1 MASAALDISYFA
13 WVRERMG
20 KGGERVILPN
30 DVQTVADVI
39 AWLAARDA
47 AGAAAFA
54 RPERVRAALDGAV
67 VALDTPIVAARDL
80 SLFPPVTGG

>member
-1 MASAALDISYFA
+1 MQRLNISYFA

-20 KGGERVILPN
+20 KASE
-30 DVQTVADVI
+30 TVAVPLDISTVRDLI

-54 RPERVRAALDGAV
+54 EPDRIR
-67 VALDTPIVAARDL
+67 VALRASMATLDDIVSDGDEV

>member
-1 MASAALDISYFA
+1 MLSLHISYFA

-20 KGGERVILPN
+20 KGSE
-30 DVQTVADVI
+30 TVAVPPVI
-39 AWLAARDA
+39 TTVRDLIGWLAARDA

-54 RPERVRAALDGAV
+54 EPDRIRVALGGTMATLDAALGHGD
-67 VALDTPIVAARDL
+67 DI

>member
-1 MASAALDISYFA
+1 LLSLDISYFA

-20 KGGERVILPN
+20 RGGE
-30 DVQTVADVI
+30 TVAVPDKVATI
-39 AWLAARDA
+39 RDLIYWLAARDA

-54 RPERVRAALDGAV
+54 EPARIR
-67 VALDTPIVAARDL
+67 VALRGAMAKLDDELSAGDDV

>member
-1 MASAALDISYFA
+1 MMEISYFA

-20 KGGERVILPN
+20 KGGE
-30 DVQTVADVI
+30 TVALPGDVRTVSDLI
-39 AWLAARDA
+39 GWLAARDA

-54 RPERVRAALDGAV
+54 EPQRIR
-67 VALDTPIVAARDL
+67 VALGGAMAKLDDELSGFDGV

>member
-1 MASAALDISYFA
+1 MLSMNISYFA

-20 KGGERVILPN
+20 KGSE
-30 DVQTVADVI
+30 TVTVPTGI
-39 AWLAARDA
+39 ATVRDLIGWLATRDA

-54 RPERVRAALDGAV
+54 EPERIR
-67 VALDTPIVAARDL
+67 VALGATMANLDDTLGNGDDI

>member
-1 MASAALDISYFA
+1 LLSLDINYFA

-20 KGGERVILPN
+20 QGGESVMVPEG
-30 DVQTVADVI
+30 VATVRELI
-39 AWLAARDA
+39 GWLAARDA

-54 RPERVRAALDGAV
+54 EPAKIR
-67 VALDTPIVAARDL
+67 VALRGTMAKLGDVLTTGDEV

>member
-1 MASAALDISYFA
+1 MALLELNYFA

-20 KGGERVILPN
+20 KGGETVTLPAS
-30 DVQTVADVI
+30 VRTVRDLI
-39 AWLAARDA
+39 GWLAARDA

-54 RPERVRAALDGAV
+54 EPDRIRAALGGDMAG
-67 VALDTPIVAARDL
+67 LDDELRDHRDI

>member
-1 MASAALDISYFA
+1 MQSINISYFA

-20 KGGERVILPN
+20 RGSE
-30 DVQTVADVI
+30 TVAVPPFI
-39 AWLAARDA
+39 ATVRDLIGWLAARDA

-54 RPERVRAALDGAV
+54 EPDRIR
-67 VALDTPIVAARDL
+67 VALGAAMANLDDAIGNGADI

>member
-1 MASAALDISYFA
+1 MMDISYFA

-20 KGGERVILPN
+20 KGSE
-30 DVQTVADVI
+30 TVALPEGINTVRELVS
-39 AWLAARDA
+39 WLAQRDA

-54 RPERVRAALDGAV
+54 EPERIR
-67 VALDTPIVAARDL
+67 VALGGDMAKLDDELSGFDGV

>member
-1 MASAALDISYFA
+1 MMEVSYFA

-20 KGGERVILPN
+20 KSGESIALPP
-30 DVQTVADVI
+30 DVRTVRALI
-39 AWLAARDA
+39 GWLAARDA

-54 RPERVRAALDGAV
+54 EPERIR
-67 VALDTPIVAARDL
+67 VALGANMAKLDDELSGFDGV